1 MDTSKVI
8 ELGKISEET
17 KGVGIGAENLGQP
30 FSGQPG

>member
-17 KGVGIGAENLGQP
+17 KGGFGNAESISRPYLADG
-30 FSGQPG
+30 G